1 MALTIQKTDVEK
13 NGEWNK
19 IMTSVSTYPKTL
31 QVKVC
36 QQKGEGRGGVDWSVR
51 TMQRCEIYVSRLVYV
66 EVMDCSKNGSSLK
79 YGF

>member
-1 MALTIQKTDVEK
+1 
-13 NGEWNK
+13 
-19 IMTSVSTYPKTL
+19 MTTPVTTYPKTL

-36 QQKGEGRGGVDWSVR
+36 QQKGEEGEVDRSVR

-66 EVMDCSKNGSSLK
+66 KVMDCSKNGSSLK